1 MKNDHTEEAAGY
13 LGMGATVV
21 LGLIALRFSFK
32 TEERKRIEELQKIN
46 INSIKFYDMHEGV
59 VPSEMR
65 YDDIKKCRFLLKIEL
80 SGENSSYEYQVD
92 KVWWGACGED
102 YSNSDPK
109 ALSNCKAY
117 VENAALVTLYVY
129 FDEFEAGSGEEK
141 DGENAIM
148 LFFFPNR
155 TLKLVFTYMNDSMR
169 DEEEKSYIKDFIKKY
184 EGFLEQLSSSGE
196 HGFLH
201 EFYALFEELTGVY
214 IGEWIEKAIEE
225 RKGIPLWRQTL
236 YAAYNRNVEERK
248 RRSSFLRKVLNS

>member
-1 MKNDHTEEAAGY
+1 MEAYPIYDFMSRFVYAVRIQPIKNES
-13 LGMGATVV
+13 TV
-21 LGLIALRFSFK
+21 LFAF
-32 TEERKRIEELQKIN
+32 
-46 INSIKFYDMHEGV
+46 
-59 VPSEMR
+59 
-65 YDDIKKCRFLLKIEL
+65 
-80 SGENSSYEYQVD
+80 
-92 KVWWGACGED
+92 
-102 YSNSDPK
+102 
-109 ALSNCKAY
+109 
-117 VENAALVTLYVY
+117 
-129 FDEFEAGSGEEK
+129 
-141 DGENAIM
+141 M

-184 EGFLEQLSSSGE
+184 DGFLTQLSSSGE